1 MALERIPFVLRGVPG
16 TVTVDYGVNDDP
28 QRWGY
33 HLLQLPYD
41 FQVSRGCPVLRA
53 TVDHPAEGYGAALG
67 WIQTVETRSPEQQD
81 AFVDLAP
88 QMVGCGSP
96 WLAWAVRPELF
107 DAPSTAHP
115 EFSFQAET
123 FLAYTPDC
131 VITREVKPLC
141 GFSWGYEVRG
151 GEPSVLPL
159 RLGNLD
165 RWASAQPL
173 LSRQCPGWTFL
184 AA

>member
-1 MALERIPFVLRGVPG
+1 MALERIPFELREVLGV
-16 TVTVDYGVNDDP
+16 VTIDYSVNDDP

-67 WIQTVETRSPEQQD
+67 WIQIVETRGPGQPD
-81 AFVDLAP
+81 AIVDVAP
-88 QMVGCGSP
+88 QMADSGSP

-107 DAPSTAHP
+107 DAPSTSHP
-115 EFSFQAET
+115 EFSFRADT

-151 GEPSVLPL
+151 GEPSVTPL
-159 RLGNLD
+159 TVGTLD
-165 RWASAQPL
+165 RWVSAQPV
-173 LSRQCPGWTFL
+173 LSSRCPGWTFL
-184 AA
+184 GA